1 MWAVAGEQF
10 GIGQWYQIGQ
20 SQITAFADAT
30 EDHQWIHVD
39 PERAAQSPSKKTIA
53 HGFLTLSLIPR
64 RRP

>member
-1 MWAVAGEQF
+1 MRAVAGEQF

-39 PERAAQSPSKKTIA
+39 PERAAQGPSRTA
-53 HGFLTLSLIPR
+53 S
-64 RRP
+64 